1 MWTALIG
8 LLSLVGSVG
17 LFLYGMK
24 LMSDSLQKAAG
35 FRMRAII
42 ASVASNRFKA
52 IMSGLA
58 ITGIIQSSS
67 AVSVMIVSFVNAGLL
82 SLTEAVGMLMGANIG
97 TTLKAWI
104 FVSIGLNIKISSLA
118 LPLFGIGFFLLFII
132 RNSQKH
138 WGEFVIGLS
147 LIFLGL
153 EYLLLVIPDLTSE
166 AWFVNMASALNNQG
180 FFSIALFFLIGT
192 ILASIFQSSSAAMAL
207 SLVLASK
214 GIVNFPLAIAM
225 VLGEN
230 LGTTITA
237 NLAALV
243 TNVSA
248 KKAARFHFLFNFIGV
263 VWAFI
268 LFNPFL
274 KGIDWILIS
283 TSGESAF
290 TDLTMIPYAIAVA
303 HTSFNV
309 INTLLFTW
317 FVPQVLTLADK
328 LVKHKHNEEEEK
340 FRLKYISKTIFSTS
354 EISLLQVRSE
364 IRVYAKRIRTM
375 YGYVKTLFNETND
388 ESFKALYKKISHYE
402 GICDRMESEIVSYL
416 NQISENGLSRKSADR
431 VKLMLRITSNL
442 ESIGDSIYNIGKVLQ
457 QKRKNK
463 IWFTQEIRNNINQ
476 MFTLLDEAFDEMYSN
491 LSIEYSDVNP
501 LKAKE
506 LEKKIN
512 ELRNQL
518 KAEYL
523 TSTDERPYKYEA
535 GVVYSDIFSKCE
547 RLGDHIYEITQVIVA
562 AGAEDV

>member
-1 MWTALIG
+1 MWKALIG
-8 LLSLVGSVG
+8 LLSLIGSIG
-17 LFLYGMK
+17 MFLYGMK
-24 LMSDSLQKAAG
+24 LMSDSLQKVAG

-180 FFSIALFFLIGT
+180 FLSIALFFLIGT

-214 GIVNFPLAIAM
+214 GIVNLPLAIAM

-263 VWAFI
+263 IWAFI

-274 KGIDWILIS
+274 KGIDWILVS
-283 TSGESAF
+283 ASGKSAF
-290 TDLTMIPYAIAVA
+290 TDPAMIPYAIAVA
-303 HTSFNV
+303 HTSFNA
-309 INTLLFTW
+309 INTLVIIW
-317 FVPQVLTLADK
+317 FVPQVLILADK
-328 LVKHKHNEEEEK
+328 LVDHKHNEEEEK

-375 YGYVKTLFNETND
+375 YGYVKTLFNEVND
-388 ESFKALYKKISHYE
+388 ESFIALYKKISHYE
-402 GICDRMESEIVSYL
+402 GICDRMENEIVSYL

-457 QKRKNK
+457 QKRKSK

-501 LKAKE
+501 SKAKE
-506 LEKKIN
+506 LEKRIN

-523 TSTDERPYKYEA
+523 TSTEERPYKYEA

>member
-1 MWTALIG
+1 MWKALLI
-8 LLSLVGSVG
+8 LLSLIGSIG

-24 LMSDSLQKAAG
+24 LMSDSLQKVAG

-67 AVSVMIVSFVNAGLL
+67 AVTVMIVSFVNAGLL
-82 SLTEAVGMLMGANIG
+82 SLTEAVGMIMGANIG

-104 FVSIGLNIKISSLA
+104 FVTIGLNIKISSFA

-132 RNSQKH
+132 RNSQKY
-138 WGEFVIGLS
+138 WGEFVVGLS

-153 EYLLLVIPDLTSE
+153 EYLLLVIPDLTAE
-166 AWFVNMASALNNQG
+166 GWFVDMVSTLNNQG

-214 GIVNFPLAIAM
+214 GIVNLPLAIAM

-230 LGTTITA
+230 VGTTITA

-263 VWAFI
+263 IWAFI

-274 KGIDWILIS
+274 KGIDSILVS
-283 TSGESAF
+283 ASGKSAF
-290 TDLTMIPYAIAVA
+290 TDPAMIPYAIAVA
-303 HTSFNV
+303 HTTFNT
-309 INTLLFTW
+309 INTLVMIW
-317 FVPQVLTLADK
+317 FVPQVLVLADK
-328 LVKHKHNEEEEK
+328 LVKHKYNEEEK

-375 YGYVKTLFNETND
+375 YGYVKTQFNEVND
-388 ESFKALYKKISHYE
+388 ESFQSLYKKISNYE
-402 GICDRMESEIVSYL
+402 GICDRMENEIVSYL

-501 LKAKE
+501 HKAKE

-523 TSTDERPYKYEA
+523 TSTEERPYKYEA

-562 AGAEDV
+562 AGSEEV

>member
-1 MWTALIG
+1 
-8 LLSLVGSVG
+8 V
-17 LFLYGMK
+17 
-24 LMSDSLQKAAG
+24 AG

-180 FFSIALFFLIGT
+180 FLSIALFFLIGT

-214 GIVNFPLAIAM
+214 GIVNLPLAIAM

-263 VWAFI
+263 IWAFI

-274 KGIDWILIS
+274 KGIDWILVS
-283 TSGESAF
+283 ASGKSAF
-290 TDLTMIPYAIAVA
+290 TDPAMIPYAIAVA
-303 HTSFNV
+303 HTSFNA
-309 INTLLFTW
+309 INTLVIIW
-317 FVPQVLTLADK
+317 FVPQVLILADK
-328 LVKHKHNEEEEK
+328 LVDHKHNEEEEK

-375 YGYVKTLFNETND
+375 YGYVKTLFNEVND
-388 ESFKALYKKISHYE
+388 ESFIALYKKISHYE
-402 GICDRMESEIVSYL
+402 GICDRMENEIVSYL

-457 QKRKNK
+457 QKRKSK

-501 LKAKE
+501 SKAKE
-506 LEKKIN
+506 LEKRIN

-523 TSTDERPYKYEA
+523 TSTEERPYKYEA

>member
-1 MWTALIG
+1 M
-8 LLSLVGSVG
+8 
-17 LFLYGMK
+17 FLYGMK
-24 LMSDSLQKAAG
+24 LMSDSLQKVAG

-166 AWFVNMASALNNQG
+166 TWFVNMASALNNQG
-180 FFSIALFFLIGT
+180 FLSIALFFLIGT

-214 GIVNFPLAIAM
+214 GIVNLPLAIAM

-263 VWAFI
+263 IWAFI

-274 KGIDWILIS
+274 KGIDRILVS
-283 TSGESAF
+283 ASGKSAF
-290 TDLTMIPYAIAVA
+290 TDPAMIPYAIAVA
-303 HTSFNV
+303 HTSFNI
-309 INTLLFTW
+309 INTLVIIW

-328 LVKHKHNEEEEK
+328 LVKHKHDEEEEK

-402 GICDRMESEIVSYL
+402 GICDRMENEIVSYL

-523 TSTDERPYKYEA
+523 TSTEERSYKYEA

-562 AGAEDV
+562 AGAEEV

>member
-1 MWTALIG
+1 MWTALLG
-8 LLSLVGSVG
+8 LLSLVGSIG

-24 LMSDSLQKAAG
+24 LMSDSLQKVAG

-82 SLTEAVGMLMGANIG
+82 SLTEAVGMIMGANIG

-118 LPLFGIGFFLLFII
+118 LPLFGLGFFLLFII
-132 RNSQKH
+132 RNSQKY

-153 EYLLLVIPDLTSE
+153 EYLLIVIPDLTSE
-166 AWFVNMASALNNQG
+166 AWFVDMASTFNNQG
-180 FFSIALFFLIGT
+180 FISIALFFLIGT

-214 GIVNFPLAIAM
+214 GIVNLPLAIAM

-230 LGTTITA
+230 VGTTITA

-263 VWAFI
+263 IWAFV
-268 LFNPFL
+268 LFSPFL
-274 KGIDWILIS
+274 RGIDWILVS
-283 TSGESAF
+283 ASGKSAF
-290 TDLTMIPYAIAVA
+290 TDPAMIPYAIAVA

-309 INTLLFTW
+309 FNTLLFTW
-317 FVPQVLTLADK
+317 FVPQVLTLSDK
-328 LVKHKHNEEEEK
+328 LVRHKQNEEEEK

-375 YGYVKTLFNETND
+375 YSYVKTLFNEMND

-402 GICDRMESEIVSYL
+402 GICDRMENEIVSYL

-501 LKAKE
+501 HKAKE

-523 TSTDERPYKYEA
+523 TSTEDRSYKYEA

>member
-1 MWTALIG
+1 MWKALIG
-8 LLSLVGSVG
+8 LLSLIGSIG

-24 LMSDSLQKAAG
+24 LMSDSLQKVAG

-166 AWFVNMASALNNQG
+166 TWFVNMASALNNQG
-180 FFSIALFFLIGT
+180 FLSIALFFLIGT

-214 GIVNFPLAIAM
+214 GIVNLPLAIAM

-263 VWAFI
+263 IWAFI

-274 KGIDWILIS
+274 KGIDRILVS
-283 TSGESAF
+283 ASGKSAF
-290 TDLTMIPYAIAVA
+290 TDPAMIPYAIAVA
-303 HTSFNV
+303 HTSFNI
-309 INTLLFTW
+309 INTLVIIW

-328 LVKHKHNEEEEK
+328 LVKHKHDEEEEK

-402 GICDRMESEIVSYL
+402 GICDRMENEIVSYL

-523 TSTDERPYKYEA
+523 TSTEERSYKYEA

-562 AGAEDV
+562 AGAEEV